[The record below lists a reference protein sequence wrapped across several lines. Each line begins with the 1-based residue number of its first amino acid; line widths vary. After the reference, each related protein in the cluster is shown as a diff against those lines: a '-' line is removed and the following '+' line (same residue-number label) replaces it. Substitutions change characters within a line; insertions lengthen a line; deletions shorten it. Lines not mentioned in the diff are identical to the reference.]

1 MKSLILRC
9 QLKRCNVDNTEDMS
23 IEKCVMNNGSPC
35 YYLLSQQTDVLP
47 EDMVWDKFNQFVIQK
62 KNKPQA

>member
-1 MKSLILRC
+1 
-9 QLKRCNVDNTEDMS
+9 MS